1 MNDPIQMI
9 LYFAAIILV
18 IWAQTKVKGVYEHYS
33 RVQSEK
39 HITGAQVA
47 RRILD
52 SHGLH
57 HVEVQMSQNGVL
69 SDHFDPRTNV
79 VNLSPKVYNEDS
91 IASVAVAAHE
101 VGHAIQFAENY
112 SFIGIRNKLLPV
124 AIVSGNL
131 GWFVIII
138 GLISGFMPIFYIGLA
153 MLGMIALFQLVTLPV
168 EFDAS
173 GRALAILRNDG
184 YLSEDEGADAKSML
198 RAAALT
204 YVAALLATLMQIL
217 RLVLMSQRGSR
228 RR

>member
-9 LYFAAIILV
+9 LYFAAVILV
-18 IWAQTKVKGVYEHYS
+18 IWAQTKVTGVYAHYS

-47 RRILD
+47 RQILD

-69 SDHFDPRTNV
+69 SDHFDPRSNV

-138 GLISGFMPIFYIGLA
+138 GLISRFMPIFYLGLA

-198 RAAALT
+198 RAAAFT

-217 RLVLMSQRGSR
+217 RLVMMTQRGSR

>member
-9 LYFAAIILV
+9 LYLAAVILV

-33 RVQSEK
+33 RVPSEK

-52 SHGLH
+52 SNGLH

-217 RLVLMSQRGSR
+217 RLVLMTQRGSR

>member
-33 RVQSEK
+33 RVPSEK

-79 VNLSPKVYNEDS
+79 VNLSPKVYSEDS

-217 RLVLMSQRGSR
+217 RLVLMTQRGSR